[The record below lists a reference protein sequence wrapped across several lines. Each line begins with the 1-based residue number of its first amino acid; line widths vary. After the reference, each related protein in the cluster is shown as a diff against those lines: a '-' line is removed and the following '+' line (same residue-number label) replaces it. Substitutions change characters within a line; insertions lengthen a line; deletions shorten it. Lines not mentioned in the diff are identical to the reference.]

1 LLAKDDELA
10 SHLSRNNALHEYK
23 ETQEEVL
30 IIILKAIRQKYS
42 SSPPETAL
50 QEAKLELQTRMD
62 AVENNSRLQRVMNQK
77 TLCLLLSLVL
87 LPLGPHFRRRR
98 EFSVAWLYKSIDVC
112 MGVSELY
119 CDRDIYIV

>member
-1 LLAKDDELA
+1 LAKDDELA

-23 ETQEEVL
+23 EMQEEVL

-42 SSPPETAL
+42 S
-50 QEAKLELQTRMD
+50 KLKLQTCMD

-87 LPLGPHFRRRR
+87 LPLGPHFR
-98 EFSVAWLYKSIDVC
+98 
-112 MGVSELY
+112 
-119 CDRDIYIV
+119 